1 MAVAKYD
8 GTNMLTISAFI
19 LTTGSVLTSVWW
31 ACKTEDVTPIAPPS
45 DIAAA

>member
-1 MAVAKYD
+1 MPVAKDDY
-8 GTNMLTISAFI
+8 TNMLTIFAFI

-31 ACKTEDVTPIAPPS
+31 ACKSEDVTPAVPSS